1 MNCCAE
7 GALPRYINYLRCL
20 VRAKELLGFCW
31 SEQDGEP
38 TCPVVRQRN
47 CCPATWGEHP
57 IARVCHTVCSV
68 LTKSKSGSLRT
79 QHLCTSQEV
88 EGAFHELRDIEKD
101 LVLDFPDCQSAQ
113 TLAAAAVS
121 LCNFTGSP

>member
-1 MNCCAE
+1 MPSCA
-7 GALPRYINYLRCL
+7 P
-20 VRAKELLGFCW
+20 KELLSCN
-31 SEQDGEP
+31 
-38 TCPVVRQRN
+38 V
-47 CCPATWGEHP
+47 GEHP

-79 QHLCTSQEV
+79 EHLCTSQEV

-113 TLAAAAVS
+113 TLARRRYRFAISRGRHSIDSIAFRS
-121 LCNFTGSP
+121 MRI